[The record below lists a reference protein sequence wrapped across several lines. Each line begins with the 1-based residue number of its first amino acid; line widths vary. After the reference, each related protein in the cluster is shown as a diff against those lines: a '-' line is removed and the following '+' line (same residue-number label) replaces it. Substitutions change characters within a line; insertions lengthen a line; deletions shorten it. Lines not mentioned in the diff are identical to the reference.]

1 VTRITVIGATGFTGS
16 HIAREAA
23 SRGHVVTG
31 LSRNTPAEPLA
42 GVTYISGSVTDGA
55 TLSEAISDAEVVVAA
70 LSPRGELA
78 GNLLPA
84 IQDIASRTST
94 AGARLVVIGGAGS
107 LRVAPG
113 GPRVAA
119 GNNMPA
125 FLIEEARQ
133 TAASVDLLEAGAPKD
148 LDWTFVSP
156 AFAFSPR
163 DPGEATGS
171 YTFAGNI
178 AKFDSRISAPDF
190 ATAIVDEIEQRKQHG
205 HVSVY
210 S

>member
-1 VTRITVIGATGFTGS
+1 MTHITIIGATGFTGS

-23 SRGHVVTG
+23 SRGHAVTG
-31 LSRNTPAEPLA
+31 LSRNAPAEPLA
-42 GVTYISGSVTDGA
+42 GVTYISGVVTDGA
-55 TLSEAISDAEVVVAA
+55 TLSEAISDAEVVIAA

-78 GNLLPA
+78 GNLLAA

-113 GPRVAA
+113 GPRVAD
-119 GNNMPA
+119 GDSMPA
-125 FLIEEARQ
+125 FLVEEARQ
-133 TAASVDLLEAGAPKD
+133 TAASVDWLEADAPED
-148 LDWTFVSP
+148 LDWTFISP

-171 YTFAGNI
+171 YTFAGNV
-178 AKFDSRISAPDF
+178 AKFDSHISAPDF
-190 ATAIVDEIEQRKQHG
+190 ASAVVDEIEQHEHHG

>member
-1 VTRITVIGATGFTGS
+1 MARITVIGTTGFAGS
-16 HIAREAA
+16 HITREAA
-23 SRGHVVTG
+23 SRGHAVTG
-31 LSRNTPAEPLA
+31 LSRSTPADPIPN
-42 GVTYISGSVTDGA
+42 VTYVAGSVTDPS
-55 TLSEAISDAEVVVAA
+55 TLSEAIDGAEVVVAA

-78 GNLLPA
+78 GNLLAA
-84 IQDIASRTST
+84 IQDVAARVST
-94 AGARLVVIGGAGS
+94 TGARLVVIGGAGS
-107 LRVAPG
+107 LRVAPD
-113 GPRVAA
+113 GPRVAE
-119 GNNMPA
+119 GDSMPA

-133 TAASVDLLEAGAPKD
+133 TAASVDWLEADAPEG

-156 AFAFSPR
+156 AFSFSPR

-171 YTFAGNI
+171 YTFAGNV

-190 ATAIVDEIEQRKQHG
+190 ASAIVDEIEQHTQGG